1 MMPNIHAIVFDFDGV
16 VVDSEPLYEKAEKKL
31 FARYQIYPGEE
42 IWKKIKGLSEKI
54 FLNLL
59 RDEYGIDVSLAELQV
74 YSRQYL
80 RELFARDLKY
90 VPGFVEF
97 FERIKPHYK
106 NGLVTSTSRDLLD
119 WIFRH
124 TAIRNDF
131 QEIVTVDDTAN
142 GKPHA
147 EPYLLIARRLGVPPG
162 EMLVIEDSING
173 IESARAAGAFTI
185 GFTTTLTKEDLSL
198 AHLHAKNYAEL
209 IKILTSYSNLDSMRK

>member
-1 MMPNIHAIVFDFDGV
+1 MRNIRAIVFDFDGV

-31 FARYQIYPGEE
+31 FAKYHIFPREE
-42 IWKKIKGLSEKI
+42 IWKRIKGLSEKI
-54 FLNLL
+54 FLILL
-59 RDEYGIDVSLAELQV
+59 HDEYGIDVSVEELQV

-80 RELFARDLKY
+80 REVFARDLKY

-97 FERIKPHYK
+97 FEWVKPRYK

-131 QEIVTVDDTAN
+131 QEIVTVDDTPN
-142 GKPHA
+142 GKPHP
-147 EPYLLIARRLGVPPG
+147 EPYLLIAHRLGVQPG

-198 AHLHAKNYAEL
+198 ANLHAQNYAEV
-209 IKILTSYSNLDSMRK
+209 IKILVSHSNQGSMRK

>member
-1 MMPNIHAIVFDFDGV
+1 MRSVRAIVFDFDGV

-31 FARYQIYPGEE
+31 FAKYHICPGEE
-42 IWKKIKGLSEKI
+42 IWKRIKGLSEKI
-54 FLNLL
+54 FLILL
-59 RDEYGIDVSLAELQV
+59 RDEYGIDVSIEELQV

-80 RELFARDLKY
+80 REVFARDLRY

-97 FERIKPHYK
+97 FKQIKPRYK
-106 NGLVTSTSRDLLD
+106 NGLVTSTSWDLLD

-142 GKPHA
+142 GKPHP
-147 EPYLLIARRLGVPPG
+147 EPYLLIARRLGVQPG

-185 GFTTTLTKEDLSL
+185 GFTTSLTKEDLSL
-198 AHLHAKNYAEL
+198 ANLHAKNYAEL
-209 IKILTSYSNLDSMRK
+209 IKILASHSNLDSIRK

>member
-1 MMPNIHAIVFDFDGV
+1 MRSVRAIVFDFDGV

-31 FARYQIYPGEE
+31 FAKYHICPGEE
-42 IWKKIKGLSEKI
+42 IWKRIKGLSEKI
-54 FLNLL
+54 FLILL
-59 RDEYGIDVSLAELQV
+59 RDEYGIDVSIEELQV

-80 RELFARDLKY
+80 REVFARDLRY

-97 FERIKPHYK
+97 FKQIKPRYK
-106 NGLVTSTSRDLLD
+106 NGLVTSTSWDLLD

-131 QEIVTVDDTAN
+131 QEIVTVDDTTN
-142 GKPHA
+142 GKPHP
-147 EPYLLIARRLGVPPG
+147 EPYLLIARRLGVQPG

-185 GFTTTLTKEDLSL
+185 GFTTSLTKEDLSL
-198 AHLHAKNYAEL
+198 ANLHAKNYAEL
-209 IKILTSYSNLDSMRK
+209 IKILASHSNLDSIRK

>member
-1 MMPNIHAIVFDFDGV
+1 MINIRAIVFDFDGV
-16 VVDSEPLYEKAEKKL
+16 VVDSEPLYEQAEKKL
-31 FARYQIYPGEE
+31 FAKYHICPGEE
-42 IWKKIKGLSEKI
+42 IWKRIKGLSEKI
-54 FLNLL
+54 FLILL
-59 RDEYGIDVSLAELQV
+59 RDEYGIEVSIEELQV

-80 RELFARDLKY
+80 REVFARDLKY

-97 FERIKPHYK
+97 FERIKPHYR

-142 GKPHA
+142 GKPYP
-147 EPYLLIARRLGVPPG
+147 EPYLLIARRLGVQPD

-173 IESARAAGAFTI
+173 VQSARAAGAYTV
-185 GFTTTLTKEDLSL
+185 GFTTTLTREDLSL
-198 AHLHAKNYAEL
+198 AHLHANNYTEL
-209 IKILTSYSNLDSMRK
+209 IKILTSRSNMGSRRK